1 MNDKMNYGL
10 LNVRNA
16 LKELSTYLAE
26 PVKTSRD
33 RAGVIQAF
41 EFSYETIWKLLQK
54 MAESD
59 GLSVN
64 SPREAFSFAFQ
75 KGLVSN
81 QTIWLAMIKHR
92 NLTSHVYRE
101 DVAED
106 VFQAIATSYAKE
118 WEFFLNKVIPK

>member
-1 MNDKMNYGL
+1 MSDKTKYGL
-10 LNVRNA
+10 QNVCKA
-16 LKELSTYLAE
+16 LQELRTYLAE

-54 MAESD
+54 MAEED
-59 GLSVN
+59 GLAVN
-64 SPREAFSFAFQ
+64 SPRDAFSFAFQ

-81 QTIWLAMIKHR
+81 QTIWLGMIKHR
-92 NLTSHVYRE
+92 NLTAHVYRE
-101 DVAED
+101 DIAEE

-118 WEFFLNKVIPK
+118 WELFLNKILPK